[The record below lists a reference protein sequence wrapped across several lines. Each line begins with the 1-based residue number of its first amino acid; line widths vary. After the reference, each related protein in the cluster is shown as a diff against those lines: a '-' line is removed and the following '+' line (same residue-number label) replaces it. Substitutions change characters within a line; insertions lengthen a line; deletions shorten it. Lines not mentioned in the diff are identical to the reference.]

1 VAELERIWLAVDV
14 ASLWDACRVSHGR
27 GARIN
32 FEVLQDIVPSLRG
45 GIEFVELT
53 ASAYIVTHKRNTHG
67 TFSDVLNSLEYHVKP
82 TEVEYVSDGNKPMPV
97 HGDWTSGITVDAM
110 HWLEHYDTFVLAA
123 GTKQFEKLL
132 TYLRNHGKNV
142 IVLTFE
148 SEATQ
153 ALYEDYADEVF
164 YLTKDIVY

>member
-1 VAELERIWLAVDV
+1 VTDQDRVWLAVDV
-14 ASLWDACRVSHGR
+14 ASLWEACRTCHGR
-27 GARIN
+27 QARIN
-32 FEVLQDIVPSLRG
+32 FEVLRDVVVSIRG
-45 GIEFVELT
+45 CLDTVEVT

-67 TFSDVLNSLEYHVKP
+67 TFQDVLDSLEYHVKP
-82 TEVEYVSDGNKPMPV
+82 SQVEYAVAGDHPVSV
-97 HGDWTSGITVDAM
+97 HDDWTSGITVDAM
-110 HWLEHYDTFVLAA
+110 HWLDHYDTFVLAA

-132 TYLRNHGKNV
+132 TYLQSRGKNV

-148 SEATQ
+148 SPAAT